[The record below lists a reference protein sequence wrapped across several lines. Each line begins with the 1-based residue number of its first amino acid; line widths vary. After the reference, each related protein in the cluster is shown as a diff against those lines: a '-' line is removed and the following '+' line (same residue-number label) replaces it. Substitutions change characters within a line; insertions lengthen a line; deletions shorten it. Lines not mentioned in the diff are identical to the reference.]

1 MDPAGVA
8 GHRRDATREGFAE
21 PSDRD
26 ATTDPGAGL
35 LTIEAA
41 GPARRA
47 GSR

>member
-1 MDPAGVA
+1 MAPAGVA
-8 GHRRDATREGFAE
+8 RHRRDATREELAE
-21 PSDRD
+21 PSDGG

-35 LTIEAA
+35 PTVEAA